1 MTDERATILLV
12 DDEPDFLHF
21 AQLNLEDQ
29 GYAVSTAESARMAH
43 GVLADREFDVVVV
56 DVRMPGVDGIS
67 FMEKVKAGGYE
78 GQFIVLTGFGSI
90 DGAVQAMR
98 KGAFTYLTKPTNP
111 GDLAMEIE
119 KAVRMSAVTREN
131 TRLREKLAELTSGD
145 TLLGDSPAMRRVKQ
159 LVSAAAACDS
169 PVLITGESGT
179 GKDVAA
185 RAVHG
190 LSLRRSFRMVTVNCA
205 AVPADLWES
214 EMFGYEK
221 GAFTGATGRKQGKI
235 ELAGRG
241 TLFLDEIL
249 ELPGQ
254 VQPKLLRVLE
264 NKCFERVGGVQT
276 ITVDFR
282 LICATNRDLEEAIQA
297 ERFRKDLFYR
307 LNVIPIHIPPLRE
320 RRNDIMPLA
329 QHFLSLYSQDMKKR
343 LEFTSEAEQRLEDYD
358 WPGNVRELRNAIER
372 AVVFAA
378 GNQIGHL
385 DLGLGSNHTT
395 HASMP
400 AIYSPMPNAANETM
414 PLREAMAE
422 FQRDFIQH
430 ALNQNNGNITVTA
443 KQLQMARETLQRL
456 VKKHRL

>member
-98 KGAFTYLTKPTNP
+98 KGAFTYLTKPINP

-190 LSLRRSFRMVTVNCA
+190 LSLRRSFRMVT
-205 AVPADLWES
+205 
-214 EMFGYEK
+214 
-221 GAFTGATGRKQGKI
+221 
-235 ELAGRG
+235 
-241 TLFLDEIL
+241 
-249 ELPGQ
+249 
-254 VQPKLLRVLE
+254 
-264 NKCFERVGGVQT
+264 
-276 ITVDFR
+276 
-282 LICATNRDLEEAIQA
+282 
-297 ERFRKDLFYR
+297 
-307 LNVIPIHIPPLRE
+307 
-320 RRNDIMPLA
+320 
-329 QHFLSLYSQDMKKR
+329 
-343 LEFTSEAEQRLEDYD
+343 
-358 WPGNVRELRNAIER
+358 
-372 AVVFAA
+372 
-378 GNQIGHL
+378 
-385 DLGLGSNHTT
+385 
-395 HASMP
+395 
-400 AIYSPMPNAANETM
+400 
-414 PLREAMAE
+414 
-422 FQRDFIQH
+422 
-430 ALNQNNGNITVTA
+430 
-443 KQLQMARETLQRL
+443 
-456 VKKHRL
+456 